1 MIERDPKLKGE
12 NGVSICCYW
21 NASRSNETSYY
32 KLEKDIITIIIER
45 ENARFWE
52 ILVIKPSKKRQDK
65 EEEKETHQIQFF
77 PILFLSLP
85 V

>member
-1 MIERDPKLKGE
+1 MRWTAYEESVSRKEEEMGPVIKGKWSRDPKLKGE

-45 ENARFWE
+45 ENARF
-52 ILVIKPSKKRQDK
+52 
-65 EEEKETHQIQFF
+65 EK
-77 PILFLSLP
+77 SSS
-85 V
+85 